1 VDTDQRLQELGIEL
15 PAPMAPVGNY
25 VAAVVADHLIF
36 VSGTGPVR
44 ADGSLVTGKVGKGG
58 LSVETAREA
67 AQLCGLQILA
77 VLRAELG
84 DLGRVRR
91 VVKLFGMVN
100 CRPDFNQMPAVIDGC
115 SDLLVKVFDDAGRG
129 PRWAWLNYHLTSRWR
144 SRPSSRFPDTDS
156 PRPL

>member
-1 VDTDQRLQELGIEL
+1 MGLAGLVFCCSGRWLRQAGHVDTDQRLQELGVEL

-77 VLRAELG
+77 VLRA
-84 DLGRVRR
+84 
-91 VVKLFGMVN
+91 
-100 CRPDFNQMPAVIDGC
+100 
-115 SDLLVKVFDDAGRG
+115 
-129 PRWAWLNYHLTSRWR
+129 R
-144 SRPSSRFPDTDS
+144 SRPSLRFPDTDS